1 MSVLDLAARLVGY
14 ERDPAPRATK
24 EVEAPYTWPMW
35 AEGEPQWTQPTL
47 ESYTAE
53 GYQGNALIYACI
65 ARKAET
71 AAVAP
76 LRAYRGQRDKPEVLQ
91 DQDELAALVRRPNKF
106 MSWYEL
112 QELLITYLELD
123 GNAYLYKARE
133 RPGGPV
139 KGLYPLRPDAMRPVP
154 KGGDLLGYVYEP
166 LSGAERKPFLVD
178 EIIDIKYPNPA
189 DMFEG
194 LGRGRSPL
202 MAAAYVGDV
211 DNATTKFLKQF
222 FDNAVV
228 PFGLLKSKQ
237 KLAENE
243 INRIRARLRAQY
255 AGLTHWGDVMIL
267 DADAEYQR
275 LGLSMQELGFEDL
288 DARNEARLCMVL
300 KVPPILVGAK
310 VGLDRSTFAN
320 YGEARQSFWED
331 TMIPLYRRFEDQFN
345 LQLAN
350 EWPGLWLAYD
360 LSEVPALRKDD
371 TAKWETAVRAFL
383 GGIATRNEARELAG
397 LPAAAAQLDGFR
409 AAEEQQIGAPAI
421 TQTPAVV
428 ARSGYRPEQE
438 DGDEEGGG
446 KMRPFSLG
454 IREDLALTPSLSHRE
469 RGTEDDGEIEERL
482 AVERKASR
490 RIYEALQGQWSA
502 IRPEADEDVAEMEAR
517 LASSSGAVRD
527 AIYAALRPAALL
539 GVSAARRAVDGE
551 LGGPSTNAALANTRI
566 PEAGETELREAKQ
579 PVIDWALVA
588 THVLSWL
595 DTYAF
600 ELIRDLDET
609 SRTALRGAI
618 QRWAENGL
626 PLPDLVD
633 ELVTLGLFSRERAEL
648 IASTEVTR
656 AYSQAQILAWQQTGV
671 VRAMRWNT
679 ANDERVCPICGPL
692 GGLEF
697 GEDGTIPGTIGQ
709 QLADGVVTELG
720 QPFMHPGGEG
730 RAERWAG
737 HGFEAPPAHP
747 RCRCWVTAVV

>member
-14 ERDPAPRATK
+14 ERDPAPRASK

-76 LRAYRGQRDKPEVLQ
+76 LRAYRGQRDKPEVLR
-91 DQDELAALVRRPNKF
+91 DQDELAALVRQPNEF

-178 EIIDIKYPNPA
+178 EIIDIKYPNPV

-194 LGRGRSPL
+194 LGRGRPPL

-211 DNATTKFLKQF
+211 DNATTRFLKQF

-267 DADAEYQR
+267 DADADYQR

-331 TMIPLYRRFEDQFN
+331 TMIPLYRRFEDQLN
-345 LQLAN
+345 LQLAS

-383 GGIATRNEARELAG
+383 GGIATRNEARGLAG
-397 LPAAAAQLDGFR
+397 LPAAAAELDGFR
-409 AAEEQQIGAPAI
+409 AADEQQISAPAI
-421 TQTPAVV
+421 TRTPAVV
-428 ARSGYRPEQE
+428 ARSGDRPQQDGDRPEQ
-438 DGDEEGGG
+438 DDEEGGG
-446 KMRPFSLG
+446 KMRPFSAGGDG
-454 IREDLALTPSLSHRE
+454 IHDDVVPDLSNKAE
-469 RGTEDDGEIEERL
+469 DGEIEERL

-490 RIYEALQGQWSA
+490 RIYEALQGQWA
-502 IRPEADEDVAEMEAR
+502 ATRPEADEDVAEMEAR
-517 LASSSGAVRD
+517 LASSSAAVRD

-539 GVSAARRAVDGE
+539 GVSAARRAVDGN
-551 LGGPSTNAALANTRI
+551 LVPSTNAALANTRSSD
-566 PEAGETELREAKQ
+566 AAAKQ
-579 PVIDWALVA
+579 APVIDWALVA

-600 ELIRDLDET
+600 DLIRDLDET